1 MILLAGL
8 AQGLAHQPP
17 EELVEIEEL
26 DLAEL
31 LGTVSAASK
40 REESLLQAPAAV
52 TVLDRDQ
59 IRSSGVT
66 SIPELL
72 RTVPGVQVYRNA
84 PGNWVVSLRG
94 MNGLE
99 GNNVVVLLDGT
110 PLNRRL
116 DAHVDWSSLPVTL
129 EDLERIEVVRGPV
142 STLYGANAYT
152 GVIALVSRRD
162 DGVRAT
168 GTAGLDPSGSLG
180 GTFVGAAGQQ
190 GERGGWSFRV
200 NGASDRT
207 LADNPVLERFYPA
220 SDGSHAEWDSM
231 GLGALGT
238 ATVGQ
243 ARLMA
248 DVAWGWGQISGIDQ
262 LTLDPIPLETETARL
277 VTGLDLDGPVS
288 ASLRADLLH
297 GSAWRDD
304 DFLSRSGHGIV
315 ADEASVSGEL
325 SSTAA
330 EILALRLGARG
341 GAAHVTA
348 PILNPSVDGLV
359 RPFYGVW
366 TTADLDA
373 SETWLFSGGV
383 RVDGSG
389 QVPRPQGSLRLS
401 AVHHRSLWSA
411 RLTFASAFR
420 EPSYLEL
427 GARFVDPQTGLYLLD
442 GDPTLPTPRITS
454 LEAGLVLGDR
464 QGARLMP
471 TVFVQR
477 MRDLVVENF
486 ESVVHPSYG
495 TDPGGYVAGAEL
507 EGDTT
512 LLRGV
517 EGRAG
522 MAALYWLDE
531 VDERA
536 TAGVSEQNAALTSS
550 LALRGSHARDRLTW
564 GAWTSLASQRQYDVV
579 TGVPP
584 EDTHTTIPTSLDLG
598 AQAELHFGARR
609 FLALGL
615 AGSTSTA
622 AGSSEGPLPWAAQK
636 GSTATLSLRWEPP
649 GKNH

>member
-1 MILLAGL
+1 MIFLAGL
-8 AQGLAHQPP
+8 AESFAQAPP
-17 EELVEIEEL
+17 EELVQIEQL

-40 REESLLQAPAAV
+40 REESLLHAPAAV

-99 GNNVVVLLDGT
+99 GNNVVVLLDGA

-152 GVIALVSRRD
+152 GVIALISRREA
-162 DGVRAT
+162 GLRAT
-168 GTAGLDPSGSLG
+168 GTTSLDPSGSLG
-180 GTFVGAAGQQ
+180 GMFVAAVGRQ
-190 GERGGWSFRV
+190 GERGGWSLRG

-207 LADNPVLERFYPA
+207 LADNPVLERFYPD
-220 SDGSHAEWDSM
+220 SEGSHAEWDSM
-231 GLGALGT
+231 GLG
-238 ATVGQ
+238 GQ
-243 ARLMA
+243 ASGTLGKVHLQA
-248 DVAWGWGQISGIDQ
+248 GVVWAWGQISGIDQ
-262 LTLDPIPLETETARL
+262 LTLDPIPLETETVGAM
-277 VTGLDLDGPVS
+277 TGLEVDGPVQ
-288 ASLRADLLH
+288 ASLRADFLH

-304 DFLSRSGHGIV
+304 DFLSRAGHGIV

-325 SSTAA
+325 SSQVAP
-330 EILALRLGARG
+330 ILGLRLGARG
-341 GAAHVTA
+341 GGALVTA
-348 PILNPSVDGLV
+348 PILNPSVDGLI
-359 RPFYGVW
+359 RPFCGVW
-366 TTADLDA
+366 STADLEP
-373 SETWLFSGGV
+373 SEAWLFSGGV

-389 QVPRPQGSLRLS
+389 QVPNPQGSLRLS
-401 AVHHRSLWSA
+401 AIHHRELWSA

-427 GARFVDPQTGLYLLD
+427 GARFVDPETGLYLLD

-454 LEAGLVLGDR
+454 LEAGLVLGER
-464 QGARLMP
+464 SGARLMP

-486 ESVVHPSYG
+486 ESLVHPTYG
-495 TDPGGYVAGAEL
+495 TDPGGYVTGAEL
-507 EGDTT
+507 EADTP
-512 LLRGV
+512 LFSGV
-517 EGRAG
+517 EVRAG
-522 MAALYWLDE
+522 LAFLHWLDE
-531 VDERA
+531 VDSRA
-536 TAGVSEQNAALTSS
+536 TAGVSEQNASLTSS
-550 LALRGSHARDRLTW
+550 LAAHGRHAQERISW
-564 GAWTSLASQRQYDVV
+564 GAWASLATERRYDVV

-584 EDTHTTIPTSLDLG
+584 EATRATIPTALDVG
-598 AQAELHFGARR
+598 AQAELHFGVQRSMS
-609 FLALGL
+609 LGL
-615 AGSTSTA
+615 AGTTSTA
-622 AGSSEGPLPWAAQK
+622 AGRPEGPLPWAAQK
-636 GSTATLSLRWEPP
+636 GSTATVSLRWEP
-649 GKNH
+649 

>member
-1 MILLAGL
+1 MIVLAGL
-8 AQGLAHQPP
+8 AEGLAHQPP
-17 EELVEIEEL
+17 EELVQIEEL

-40 REESLLQAPAAV
+40 REESLLHAPAAV
-52 TVLDRDQ
+52 TVLDREQ

-152 GVIALVSRRD
+152 GVIALTSRRD

-168 GTAGLDPSGSLG
+168 GTASLDPSGSLR
-180 GTFVGAAGQQ
+180 GTFVGAVGHQ
-190 GERGGWSFRV
+190 GERGGWSLRG

-207 LADNPVLERFYPA
+207 QADNPVLDELYPT

-231 GLGALGT
+231 GLGAQGSATLGQT
-238 ATVGQ
+238 Q
-243 ARLMA
+243 LMA
-248 DVAWGWGQISGIDQ
+248 DVAWAWGQISGIDQ
-262 LTLDPIPLETETARL
+262 LTLDPIPLETETVRL
-277 VTGLDLDGPVS
+277 VTGLDVDGPVS
-288 ASLRADLLH
+288 ASLRLDLLH

-304 DFLSRSGHGIV
+304 DFLSRSGHGIL

-325 SSTAA
+325 SSSLT
-330 EILALRLGARG
+330 ERLALRLGARG

-359 RPFYGVW
+359 RPFGGVW
-366 TTADLDA
+366 TTADL
-373 SETWLFSGGV
+373 EPGERWLLSGGL

-401 AVHHRSLWSA
+401 AIHHRALWSA

-442 GDPTLPTPRITS
+442 GDPSLPTPRITS
-454 LEAGLVLGDR
+454 LEAGLVVGER
-464 QGARLMP
+464 SGARLMP

-477 MRDLVVENF
+477 MRDLVVEDF
-486 ESVVHPSYG
+486 ESLVHPSYG

-507 EGDTT
+507 EGDTPV
-512 LLRGV
+512 LPGV
-517 EGRAG
+517 EVRAG
-522 MAALYWLDE
+522 LALLHWLDQ
-531 VDERA
+531 VDPDA

-550 LALRGSHARDRLTW
+550 LAAHGQHARGLLSW
-564 GAWTSLASQRQYDVV
+564 GAWTALASQRRYDVV

-584 EDTHTTIPTSLDLG
+584 EATRATIPASLDLG
-598 AQAELHFGARR
+598 AEIELHFGARR
-609 FLALGL
+609 FFALGL
-615 AGSTSTA
+615 AGTTSTA
-622 AGSSEGPLPWAAQK
+622 AGRSEGPLPWAAQK
-636 GSTATLSLRWEPP
+636 GSVATLSLRWEPP
-649 GKNH
+649 QE